1 MIFREAQAGP
11 AEARHA
17 SSTDHVVTTSVLLN
31 GGLALEV
38 TK

>member
-17 SSTDHVVTTSVLLN
+17 SSTDHVVTASVLLY
-31 GGLALEV
+31 GGLALGE
-38 TK
+38 TQ